1 MGKPKTDSGE
11 QKKPSS
17 GSGSANSGASS
28 KQNPGK
34 LPPAGFIYS
43 DDENLMD
50 ELSMGWGLTANDE
63 EDELDAVINKTVD
76 MSKVSN
82 TKLKALAEP
91 PKDGVE
97 RIERVR
103 AERASKEMP
112 QQQASPSVR
121 EQEER
126 EAAAKRAKQA
136 AAEREEAARA
146 AAQRE
151 KAEREFAAREAAERE
166 AALKKRAE
174 EEAREKEAKERAAK
188 ETAARSKHDDKELAE
203 REARERLAREQE
215 EEEARER
222 AALEA
227 RLLKRAEQE
236 AREREEREARERE
249 EREAKDREERAEEER
264 IAAAARARAEKEEA
278 ERLEAEREIAE
289 RERLQ
294 KEAAAKLKARQEEA
308 RREAEEEAAREREEA
323 EALAREES
331 EARELEEQERQKTE
345 KRERLEQEAQ
355 EKARAEKEKL
365 EKNEKTDKST
375 TAPGKVG
382 RIESSKKEIKAQRIG
397 GPKTTEEKKP
407 AVSAKEESAAQEN
420 GTTAEETKEGK
431 KDAPHMEKTGTTSR
445 LSRTPEEELAAL
457 LAEDEPELAAPST
470 APAETA
476 PKKVIVGPQDA
487 KTSRSGLAA
496 MEPTDD
502 TPLTGVL
509 KVIKPADRAKTPAV
523 VAKEESSTAD
533 AIETATAE
541 SSIGSKPI
549 DAESTESEATDVK
562 VVDSA
567 GGSEVSESEVSESE
581 ISEVSEVPELS
592 EVSSVAETAEVME
605 SPEVSEVS
613 ENIEISKIEEFAS
626 DSDDEGSADIANSAA
641 ADEEVGLASSAADVP
656 DFLKTDIPPKTEE
669 PKEEK
674 LSGVDK
680 FYKPE
685 RVKLGDF
692 VNKKRAEG
700 AQAKAEK
707 AQGKPESIDK
717 SEKKN
722 SIEQAETAA
731 LQILKLPEPVVAKA
745 DAAEDAKSTKDE
757 IRDAVKQESPE
768 KKAAI
773 IAALKKLEEQ
783 VDESNLDALST
794 DSLKDVLAKL
804 PDLGTAPSA
813 TPGKKDGSRGRTPSP
828 AVARLAPLEEPS
840 PDREIAREKLKV
852 MQKMAHTLPV
862 VKSYLPQKRAMLI
875 IAAVAILSTLAA
887 VMTVRAETISARQA
901 LQKKDYNGALSSLG
915 IALTLYPLSAEAHFL
930 KGSALYLTEKYNDA
944 YNEYDTALKLSPDM
958 RDALER
964 RAAVSYKLGNYAQS
978 VADYEKLLQQE
989 GEQSW
994 RFDQLLSLANAYLKV
1009 GNLQKAADMYNRCL
1023 DRKPN
1028 YLPAMIGKIAVSNEK
1043 RLYERAIIEAG
1054 KALATSPANKE
1065 VLILRARAYIG
1076 MRDIA
1081 NAQKDL
1087 DAVVKKNP
1095 KSGPVYAARAA
1106 LRLAQKK
1113 SADAYAEF
1121 EKAIKFSPKDSSI
1134 LLERAQAYIND
1145 RKLDLAGKDISKAK
1159 QLMGAQQTA
1168 QLYIVNSQ
1176 FQIANRQ
1183 AAKAVDDLKEA
1194 EAKFPHNSDV
1204 ILALA
1209 DALAA
1214 SGKVGEGIVTTEKA
1228 MEMDKSDV
1236 DAIVKH
1242 GLLSVKFGNKMRAAE
1257 DFGEALKLDP
1267 KNVIAYKSRGMLYLQ
1282 QEKFASA
1289 QEDLSKVVALDPS
1302 QSDAKVALD
1311 KARVAFA
1318 KITRVRSTGVQR
1330 EGPSDAYL
1338 ASLASKPFDTL
1349 INDGYSAYKR
1359 GDYLTAV
1366 PTLEQAVKMNP
1377 KDVRARRYLAYAY
1390 KQGDQLGEAA
1400 GQFDALY
1407 PLGALGPQDTVIYI
1421 DMLMGS
1427 GQQDKAIKIIED
1439 AIAKNPTSQILYLHL
1454 ANCQVTRGESA
1465 NAVATC
1471 TRGIAI
1477 NARSEVG
1484 QQLVELRR
1492 SILNGGSGSDG
1503 GNNGNGGGE
1512 QAPPG
1517 A

>member
-1 MGKPKTDSGE
+1 
-11 QKKPSS
+11 
-17 GSGSANSGASS
+17 
-28 KQNPGK
+28 
-34 LPPAGFIYS
+34 
-43 DDENLMD
+43 
-50 ELSMGWGLTANDE
+50 MGWGLTANDE

-82 TKLKALAEP
+82 TKLKALSEP

-136 AAEREEAARA
+136 AVEREEAARA

-174 EEAREKEAKERAAK
+174 EEAREKEAKELAAK
-188 ETAARSKHDDKELAE
+188 EAAMRSKQDDKERAE

-236 AREREEREARERE
+236 SREREEREARERE
-249 EREAKDREERAEEER
+249 EREAKDREERAEEQR
-264 IAAAARARAEKEEA
+264 LAAAAQARAEKEEA
-278 ERLEAEREIAE
+278 ERAEAEREIAE

-331 EARELEEQERQKTE
+331 EASELAEQERQKTE
-345 KRERLEQEAQ
+345 ERERLEQEAQ
-355 EKARAEKEKL
+355 EKARIEKEKL

-375 TAPGKVG
+375 SAPGKIG

-407 AVSAKEESAAQEN
+407 AVTAKEESAAKEK
-420 GTTAEETKEGK
+420 GATDEEIKEGK
-431 KDAPHMEKTGTTSR
+431 KNAPHMEKTGTTSR

-457 LAEDEPELAAPST
+457 LAEDEPEVAAPS
-470 APAETA
+470 AAAIETA
-476 PKKVIVGPQDA
+476 PKKVIVEPQDA

-509 KVIKPADRAKTPAV
+509 KVIKPADRAKSPPV
-523 VAKEESSTAD
+523 VAKEEPTTTEDTENEATER
-533 AIETATAE
+533 AIE
-541 SSIGSKPI
+541 SKTI
-549 DAESTESEATDVK
+549 DAESTDLEATDAEVA
-562 VVDSA
+562 DSV
-567 GGSEVSESEVSESE
+567 GGSEVSDAS
-581 ISEVSEVPELS
+581 VSEVS
-592 EVSSVAETAEVME
+592 EVSSVADTAEAE
-605 SPEVSEVS
+605 EAPEVSGIS
-613 ENIEISKIEEFAS
+613 ETLQISKEESAT
-626 DSDDEGSADIANSAA
+626 DSDDEVSADTANSAGV
-641 ADEEVGLASSAADVP
+641 DEEVALASSAADVP

-669 PKEEK
+669 PKDEK
-674 LSGVDK
+674 LGGVDK

-685 RVKLGDF
+685 RVKLSDF
-692 VNKKRAEG
+692 VSKKRAEG

-707 AQGKPESIDK
+707 AQDKPESIDK
-717 SEKKN
+717 PEKKN

-731 LQILKLPEPVVAKA
+731 LQILKLPESVVAKA
-745 DAAEDAKSTKDE
+745 DAAEDAKSPKDE

-840 PDREIAREKLKV
+840 PEREIAREKLKV

-994 RFDQLLSLANAYLKV
+994 RFDQLLSLANAYLRV
-1009 GNLQKAADMYNRCL
+1009 GDLQKAADMYNRCL

-1076 MRDIA
+1076 MRDNA

-1087 DAVVKKNP
+1087 DTVVKKNP

-1113 SADAYAEF
+1113 NADAYAEF
-1121 EKAIKFSPKDSSI
+1121 EKAIKFSPKDSDI

-1145 RKLDLAGKDISKAK
+1145 RKLNLAGKDINKAK

-1477 NARSEVG
+1477 NPRSEVG
-1484 QQLVELRR
+1484 LQLVELRK
-1492 SILNGGSGSDG
+1492 SILNGGSGSGSDG
-1503 GNNGNGGGE
+1503 GNNGNGGGQQE
-1512 QAPPG
+1512 PPG

>member
-1 MGKPKTDSGE
+1 
-11 QKKPSS
+11 
-17 GSGSANSGASS
+17 
-28 KQNPGK
+28 
-34 LPPAGFIYS
+34 
-43 DDENLMD
+43 
-50 ELSMGWGLTANDE
+50 MGWGLTANEE

-82 TKLKALAEP
+82 TKLKALSEP

-121 EQEER
+121 EQEEK

-166 AALKKRAE
+166 EALKKRAE
-174 EEAREKEAKERAAK
+174 EEAAKELAAK
-188 ETAARSKHDDKELAE
+188 QNAVRSKHEDKERAE

-236 AREREEREARERE
+236 SREREEREARERE

-264 IAAAARARAEKEEA
+264 IAAAAKARAEKEEA
-278 ERLEAEREIAE
+278 EREEAEREIAE

-323 EALAREES
+323 EARAREES
-331 EARELEEQERQKTE
+331 EARELEEQERQKAE
-345 KRERLEQEAQ
+345 ERERLEQEAQ
-355 EKARAEKEKL
+355 EKERVEKEKL

-375 TAPGKVG
+375 SAPGKVG

-397 GPKTTEEKKP
+397 GPKATEEMKS
-407 AVSAKEESAAQEN
+407 AVAGREESAAKAD
-420 GTTAEETKEGK
+420 GTTGEETKEGK

-457 LAEDEPELAAPST
+457 LAEDEPEVAAPS
-470 APAETA
+470 AASIEAA
-476 PKKVIVGPQDA
+476 PKKVIVEPQDA

-509 KVIKPADRAKTPAV
+509 KVIKPADRAKSPPV
-523 VAKEESSTAD
+523 VAKEEPTTTE
-533 AIETATAE
+533 AIETEAAE
-541 SSIGSKPI
+541 RAIESTSI
-549 DAESTESEATDVK
+549 DAESIDGEATDAK
-562 VVDSA
+562 VADSA
-567 GGSEVSESEVSESE
+567 VGSKVSEVSKVS
-581 ISEVSEVPELS
+581 ELS
-592 EVSSVAETAEVME
+592 EASSVSATAEVE
-605 SPEVSEVS
+605 EAPEVSEVS
-613 ENIEISKIEEFAS
+613 ENLEISKIEEFAS
-626 DSDDEGSADIANSAA
+626 DSDDEVLADTANSAA
-641 ADEEVGLASSAADVP
+641 IDEEVAFSGSAADVP

-674 LSGVDK
+674 LAGVDK

-685 RVKLGDF
+685 RVKLSDF
-692 VNKKRAEG
+692 VTKKRAEG

-707 AQGKPESIDK
+707 GQDKPESIDK
-717 SEKKN
+717 PEKKN

-745 DAAEDAKSTKDE
+745 DAAEDAKSPKDE

-840 PDREIAREKLKV
+840 PEREIAREKLKV

-875 IAAVAILSTLAA
+875 IAAVVILSTLAA

-994 RFDQLLSLANAYLKV
+994 RFDQLLSLANAYLRV
-1009 GNLQKAADMYNRCL
+1009 GDLQKAADMYNRCL

-1054 KALATSPANKE
+1054 KALAASPANKE

-1113 SADAYAEF
+1113 NADAYSEF

-1145 RKLDLAGKDISKAK
+1145 RKLDLAGKDIGKAK

-1194 EAKFPHNSDV
+1194 ETKFPHNSDV

-1338 ASLASKPFDTL
+1338 ASLAAKPFDTL

-1390 KQGDQLGEAA
+1390 KQADQLGEAA

-1477 NARSEVG
+1477 NPRSEIG
-1484 QQLVELRR
+1484 QQLVELRK
-1492 SILNGGSGSDG
+1492 SILNGGSGSGSDG
-1503 GNNGNGGGE
+1503 GNNGSGGGE
-1512 QAPPG
+1512 QTPPG

>member
-17 GSGSANSGASS
+17 GSGSANSAASS

-82 TKLKALAEP
+82 TKLKALSEP

-112 QQQASPSVR
+112 QQQASTVK

-188 ETAARSKHDDKELAE
+188 ETTVRSKHDDKERSE

-222 AALEA
+222 AALEE

-236 AREREEREARERE
+236 SREKEEREAIERE
-249 EREAKDREERAEEER
+249 AREAKDREERAEEER

-278 ERLEAEREIAE
+278 EREEAEREIAE

-323 EALAREES
+323 EARAREEN
-331 EARELEEQERQKTE
+331 EARELEEQERLKTE
-345 KRERLEQEAQ
+345 ERERSEKEAQ
-355 EKARAEKEKL
+355 EKARIEKEQL
-365 EKNEKTDKST
+365 ENNEKTDKSAST
-375 TAPGKVG
+375 PGKVG

-407 AVSAKEESAAQEN
+407 AANTKEASAAKEIGN
-420 GTTAEETKEGK
+420 TAEEVKEEK
-431 KDAPHMEKTGTTSR
+431 KGAAHMEKTGTTSR

-457 LAEDEPELAAPST
+457 LAEDEPEVVAPST
-470 APAETA
+470 APTETA
-476 PKKVIVGPQDA
+476 SKKVIVAPQDA

-509 KVIKPADRAKTPAV
+509 KVIKPSERPMSPVDA
-523 VAKEESSTAD
+523 AKEKTSTAE
-533 AIETATAE
+533 AIE
-541 SSIGSKPI
+541 SN
-549 DAESTESEATDVK
+549 V
-562 VVDSA
+562 
-567 GGSEVSESEVSESE
+567 SE
-581 ISEVSEVPELS
+581 ISDVSNF
-592 EVSSVAETAEVME
+592 ADTAEVE
-605 SPEVSEVS
+605 ETPEVSEGS
-613 ENIEISKIEEFAS
+613 ENVEISRIEEFAS
-626 DSDDEGSADIANSAA
+626 DSDGEVSVDTAISAA
-641 ADEEVGLASSAADVP
+641 VDEEVGIASSAADVP

-674 LSGVDK
+674 LGGVDK

-685 RVKLGDF
+685 RVKLSDF
-692 VNKKRAEG
+692 VSKKRAEG

-707 AQGKPESIDK
+707 AQDKPETIDK
-717 SEKKN
+717 PEKKN

-745 DAAEDAKSTKDE
+745 DATEDAKSSKDE

-840 PDREIAREKLKV
+840 PEREIAREKLKV

-875 IAAVAILSTLAA
+875 IAAVAILGTLAA

-958 RDALER
+958 KDALER

-994 RFDQLLSLANAYLKV
+994 RFDQLFSLANAYLRV
-1009 GNLQKAADMYNRCL
+1009 GDLQKAADMYNRCL

-1043 RLYERAIIEAG
+1043 RMYERAIIEAG
-1054 KALATSPANKE
+1054 KALTSSPANKE
-1065 VLILRARAYIG
+1065 VLLLRARAYIG
-1076 MRDIA
+1076 MRDNA

-1113 SADAYAEF
+1113 NAEAYAEF
-1121 EKAIKFSPKDSSI
+1121 DKAIKFSPKDSNI

-1168 QLYIVNSQ
+1168 QFYIVNSQ

-1194 EAKFPHNSDV
+1194 EAKFPHNVDV

-1214 SGKVGEGIVTTEKA
+1214 SGKVGEGIITTEKA

-1318 KITRVRSTGVQR
+1318 KITRVRSTGIQR

-1454 ANCQVTRGESA
+1454 ANCQVTRGENA

-1484 QQLVELRR
+1484 QQLVELRKN
-1492 SILNGGSGSDG
+1492 ILNGGSGSGSDG
-1503 GNNGNGGGE
+1503 GNNGNGGGD